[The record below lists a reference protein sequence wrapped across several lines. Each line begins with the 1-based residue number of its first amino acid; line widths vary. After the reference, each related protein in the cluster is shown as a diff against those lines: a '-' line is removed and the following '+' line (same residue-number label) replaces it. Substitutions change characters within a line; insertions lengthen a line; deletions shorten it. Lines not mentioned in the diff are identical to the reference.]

1 MTASPLYWPYPGARW
16 WKFDFHTHTPVSADY
31 GKGPDQAALRQIS
44 PEDWLLAFMRAEVD
58 CVAVTDHNSGEWVDR
73 LATALAK
80 LEADKHVDF
89 RPLSL
94 FPGVEITANG
104 GVHILAIL
112 DGSKRSADV
121 AQLLG
126 AVRFRGT
133 RGASDLAADASPKEV
148 IEAIA
153 QAGGIAIPAHVDGPA
168 GAFEVLKGNT
178 LAPLIDSPHL
188 FAMEVCD
195 PSSVRPELYRQ
206 RKLGWAEVLGSD
218 SHHAAGS
225 AGQRRPGSHFT
236 WVKMGS
242 PPCLEGLRLALL
254 DGNDFSIRRSDDTKS
269 GFEPF
274 ATPDH
279 FIEDIEIAGA
289 RFMGRGAPERLR
301 FSPWFN
307 ALVGGRGT
315 GKSTVVHFLR
325 LAYRRDGEIEVLG
338 DIESVAKTFDRFNHA
353 PRSRDDYGG
362 LSGHA
367 AVPTAVHLVLMRDG
381 ERHRLR
387 WCQDGSGSAV
397 EEQDGEVWRPSS
409 SQTITA
415 ERFPVRLF
423 SQGQIAA
430 LSTEGSHALLDLIDQ
445 TIGAHVQKSAIQE
458 AERRFLA
465 LRANLRELAGKL
477 AGREAIGVQL
487 ADVRRKLDR
496 FEQAHHAEVLK
507 AYQLRTRQEREIA
520 RRFDLTSE
528 LSQRIETLA
537 GEVVPDDLPSGLFDE
552 GNEVDRS
559 AIEISKRLGDGI
571 RRASETLRAA
581 AQGMVDSATAERA
594 ALPGTPWH
602 AQLERIKQEYG
613 ELIAALQ
620 AQGVADPSE
629 YGKLVQERQRLE
641 GELAKLDS
649 LEKQRQQVVA
659 QADGALES
667 LVATRRALS
676 DKRAEFLDQTLA
688 GNPFVRI
695 ALEPYGRDPRAI
707 ERSLREVL
715 GVQDDRFGGD
725 ILVVDG
731 EGPKAGAVA
740 ALIRDLPD
748 EYEAAR
754 GATERRL
761 VEIKEQI
768 SEGCDGLGKLN
779 FGGHFGNYLERE
791 FKQRPEFL
799 DRVLAWYPED
809 SLKVKYSQKGD
820 GTGFRSIEQA
830 SAGQRAAAML
840 AFLLAHGGEPIVLD
854 QPEDDLDNHLIYD
867 LVVKQIQSGKQRRQI
882 ITITHNPNVVV
893 NGDAEMIHVLDF
905 LGGQCRVVERGCLQD
920 KRMRDEI
927 CRVMEGGRE
936 AFERRYRR
944 LGKD

>member
-1 MTASPLYWPYPGARW
+1 MTASPLHWPYPGARW
-16 WKFDFHTHTPVSADY
+16 WKFDFHTHTPASADY

-44 PEDWLLAFMRAEVD
+44 PEDWLLAYMRAEID
-58 CVAVTDHNSGEWVDR
+58 GVAVTDHNSGDWADR
-73 LATALAK
+73 LEIALAT
-80 LEADKHVDF
+80 LEAEEHADF
-89 RPLSL
+89 RPLTL

-112 DGSKRSADV
+112 DGTKSGADV

-133 RGASDLAADASPKEV
+133 RGASDSAADASPKEV
-148 IEAIA
+148 VEAIA

-178 LAPLIDSPHL
+178 LAPLVDSPHL
-188 FAMEVCD
+188 LAMEVCD
-195 PSSVRPELYRQ
+195 PSSPRPELYRQ

-218 SHHAAGS
+218 SHHVSGS

-254 DGNDFSIRRSDDTKS
+254 DGNDVSIRRSDDNTS

-274 ATPDH
+274 TTPDH

-315 GKSTVVHFLR
+315 GKSTVAHFLR
-325 LAYRRDGEIEVLG
+325 LAYRREGELDKLE
-338 DIESVAKTFDRFNHA
+338 DIESVAKTFERFNHA
-353 PRSRDDYGG
+353 PRSRDDFGG
-362 LSGHA
+362 LSGD
-367 AVPTAVHLVLMRDG
+367 TAVQLVLMRDG
-381 ERHRLR
+381 ERHRLCWR
-387 WCQDGSGSAV
+387 QDGGGPAV
-397 EEQDGEVWRPSS
+397 EEQDGQAWRPSS

-430 LSTEGSHALLDLIDQ
+430 LSTEGGHALLDLIDQ
-445 TIGAHVQKSAIQE
+445 TIGAHVQKSTIQE
-458 AERRFLA
+458 EDRRFLA
-465 LRANLRELAGKL
+465 LRANVRELAGKV

-520 RRFDLTSE
+520 RRFDQVSE
-528 LSQRIETLA
+528 LSQRLDTLA
-537 GEVVPDDLPSGLFDE
+537 GEVVADDLPAGLFDE
-552 GNEVDRS
+552 SSEVDRS
-559 AIEISKRLGDGI
+559 ATELSKRLGDGI
-571 RRASETLRAA
+571 RRAAESLRAA
-581 AQGMVDSATAERA
+581 AQGLVDSATAERA
-594 ALPGTPWH
+594 ALPGTPWY
-602 AQLERIKQEYG
+602 AQLERTKREYG
-613 ELIAALQ
+613 DLIAALQ

-649 LEKQRQQVVA
+649 LEKQRQQVVT
-659 QADGALES
+659 QAEGTLVS
-667 LVATRRALS
+667 LVGARRALS
-676 DKRAEFLDQTLA
+676 DKRAEFLERTLA

-715 GVQDDRFGGD
+715 GAQDDRFGDD
-725 ILVVDG
+725 ILVADA
-731 EGPKAGAVA
+731 EGPNAGAVA
-740 ALIRDLPD
+740 ELIRELPAG
-748 EYEAAR
+748 YEAAR
-754 GATERRL
+754 GVTEKRL
-761 VEIKEQI
+761 VNLKERI
-768 SEGCDGLGKLN
+768 SEGCNGLGKLN
-779 FGGHFGNYLERE
+779 FRGHFGNYLERQ
-791 FKQRPEFL
+791 FKERPEFL
-799 DRVLAWYPED
+799 DRVLAWYPDD
-809 SLKVKYSQKGD
+809 SLKLEYSPKGD
-820 GTGFRSIEQA
+820 GTSFRPIEQA

-840 AFLLAHGGEPIVLD
+840 AFLLAHGGDPIVLD
-854 QPEDDLDNHLIYD
+854 QPEDDLDNQLIYD
-867 LVVKQIQSGKQRRQI
+867 LVVKQIRSGKQRRQI
-882 ITITHNPNVVV
+882 IAITHNPNIVV

-905 LGGQCRVVERGCLQD
+905 RGGQCRVVERGCLQD
-920 KRMRDEI
+920 KKMRDEI

-944 LGKD
+944 LGRD